1 MTVRWTDRIAGVE
14 RAHPFGDEIWIQ
26 AWWDAF
32 GAGRLQVGV
41 LERDHALAAVLPMAS
56 RRGRLSALANY
67 HSPVFEPAAVDD
79 AGAEEVLRAAFARP
93 ERSVF
98 LHALPEA
105 SLPLVRRTAGG
116 RRLLVEEAHT
126 SPIVGTT
133 GTFEDYAK
141 NLGSTLK
148 RRRRKLEREHEVS
161 LRLDDGGED
170 LEGALAGGFAI
181 EASGWKARAGKAIVS
196 RPHTRAFYAAIARGY
211 RARGELVLGTLSVD
225 GRATAWH
232 LTLRRG
238 PRLYMLKTGYL
249 EEAAKLAP
257 GLLVHLMTIEHC
269 FADASID
276 AYELL
281 GTAERW
287 KLEFATSERR
297 HVRVRA
303 FARGA
308 AGTVRW
314 SARRHGSPVARRVR
328 DRLLERRG

>member
-1 MTVRWTDRIAGVE
+1 MTIRWTDRIAGVE
-14 RAHPFGDEIWIQ
+14 RAHPFSDEIWMQ

-41 LERDHALAAVLPMAS
+41 LERESALAAALPMAS

-79 AGAEEVLRAAFARP
+79 AAAGEILRAAFARP
-93 ERSVF
+93 EPAVF

-105 SLPLVRRTAGG
+105 SLPLVRRAAGG

-126 SPIVGTT
+126 SPVVETT
-133 GTFEDYAK
+133 GAFEDYAK
-141 NLGSTLK
+141 NLGSTLR
-148 RRRRKLEREHEVS
+148 RRRRKLERERKVS

-170 LEGALAGGFAI
+170 LEGALARGFAI
-181 EASGWKARAGKAIVS
+181 EASGWKTRAGTAIVS
-196 RPHTRAFYAAIARGY
+196 KPQTHAFYAAIARAY
-211 RARGELVLGTLSVD
+211 RARGELMLGTLSVD

-249 EEAAKLAP
+249 EEAAKLTP

-269 FADASID
+269 FADASVD
-276 AYELL
+276 SYELL
-281 GTAERW
+281 GAAERW
-287 KLEFATSERR
+287 KLELATSERR
-297 HVRVRA
+297 HVRVWA

-308 AGTVRW
+308 SGTVRW
-314 SARRHGSPVARRVR
+314 SVRRHGLPVARRVR
-328 DRLLERRG
+328 ARLRERP